1 GKLPFGPLYGMSR
14 NELTALREWLDENLR
29 KGFIRPSSSP
39 VASPVL
45 FVKKPGGGLRFCVDY
60 RALNNITVK
69 DRYPLPLIKES
80 LNNLSGMK
88 YFSRIDIV
96 SAFNNLRIKEGQE
109 YLTAFRTRFGLYE
122 SLVMPFGLTGAPAT
136 FQRYIND
143 ALREYL
149 DIFCTAYLDDILIY
163 SRTREEHVEQLKM
176 VLEKLR
182 AAGLFANPAK
192 CEFMVTETK
201 FLGLIVGRYGIRM
214 DPAKIET
221 VKNWQTPTCLT
232 DVQAFTGFAN
242 FYRRF
247 IRDF

>member
-1 GKLPFGPLYGMSR
+1 
-14 NELTALREWLDENLR
+14 
-29 KGFIRPSSSP
+29 
-39 VASPVL
+39 
-45 FVKKPGGGLRFCVDY
+45 
-60 RALNNITVK
+60 
-69 DRYPLPLIKES
+69 
-80 LNNLSGMK
+80 
-88 YFSRIDIV
+88 
-96 SAFNNLRIKEGQE
+96 
-109 YLTAFRTRFGLYE
+109 YE

-247 IRDF
+247 IRDFSKLTAPLNHLTKKDVPFVWDETCEKAFRDLKGAFTSAPILRPFDWTKDVILETDASDYVSAGV